1 MNSSRSAYAC
11 FLFAPL
17 FFQQYQPAAPGQEA
31 PRCKILMKSFLA
43 AFRSLAMVEKS
54 VEKCCISLN
63 GRSSRLVVQL
73 HCRYGVRKTHNL
85 SFQDCESL
93 QAIFDPALCSHVLRA
108 PAR

>member
-1 MNSSRSAYAC
+1 MGCCVPST
-11 FLFAPL
+11 
-17 FFQQYQPAAPGQEA
+17 Q
-31 PRCKILMKSFLA
+31 SFLSV
-43 AFRSLAMVEKS
+43 FRSLVMVEKT

-63 GRSSRLVVQL
+63 GKSSYLVVQL

-93 QAIFDPALCSHVLRA
+93 QAVYDPALCPHVLRA

>member
-1 MNSSRSAYAC
+1 
-11 FLFAPL
+11 
-17 FFQQYQPAAPGQEA
+17 
-31 PRCKILMKSFLA
+31 
-43 AFRSLAMVEKS
+43 MVEKS

-73 HCRYGVRKTHNL
+73 HCRYGEWAAGRPRRPCGGGVEGRSASPTETLSAHPGVRKTHNL